1 MARHRDEF
9 PRGVSLQDLEDIA
22 SSFAEGKVAPAEFTE
37 ALALTDADWIA
48 VRLAFRRVRKTYYK
62 LWLPDALR
70 GQYSIPTDLLGYLNR
85 GFQLDPAWQVCV
97 AGLSSLDSQH
107 MALAANAAL
116 HRLWQLSVGA
126 WKQAND
132 PTKPPNPDVGEQ
144 LQKELDPED
153 QFTET
158 ESVEQ
163 ASVSQEP
170 MAVHSVRRVPTLV
183 VIDEAH
189 NFAPAQPA
197 NELQARVSDKIALI
211 AAEESTTSSC
221 CWQHNA
227 RRNCDLVYF
236 KNVRMLA
243 SFGSSRAQREQV
255 PLKRLEFQRK
265 PLIRLATSSKAR
277 HCFSGG
283 GLQDIA
289 IVSLDLPAQRWV
301 VLGSPRRIGYPNC
314 ALTNKD

>member
-22 SSFAEGKVAPAEFTE
+22 SSFAEEKVAPAEFTE

-163 ASVSQEP
+163 ASVSQKP

-211 AAEESTTSSC
+211 AAEG
-221 CWQHNA
+221 
-227 RRNCDLVYF
+227 RKYDLF
-236 KNVRMLA
+236 L
-243 SFGSSRAQREQV
+243 
-255 PLKRLEFQRK
+255 L
-265 PLIRLATSSKAR
+265 LATQRPQKLRPGLLQECENACLLRIQSGAERASAAEALGVPKETVDQVGNFQQGQALLLGR
-277 HCFSGG
+277 WVTGYSNCFSGPARTTLG
-283 GLQDIA
+283 GTGIA
-289 IVSLDLPAQRWV
+289 EKDWLP
-301 VLGSPRRIGYPNC
+301 
-314 ALTNKD
+314 